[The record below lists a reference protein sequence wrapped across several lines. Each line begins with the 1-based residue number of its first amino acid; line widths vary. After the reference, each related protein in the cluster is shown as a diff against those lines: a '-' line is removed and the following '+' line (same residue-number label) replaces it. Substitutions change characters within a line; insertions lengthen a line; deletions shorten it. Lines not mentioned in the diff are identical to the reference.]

1 MVNVKNKRHRGWPR
15 PGDRRRGGRSALIG
29 AESPGFV
36 GGLRTT
42 PTQRTTK
49 EKTYFVFNDID
60 LKRVQ
65 GSSALIG
72 EHTSST
78 PF

>member
-1 MVNVKNKRHRGWPR
+1 M
-15 PGDRRRGGRSALIG
+15 
-29 AESPGFV
+29 
-36 GGLRTT
+36 

-49 EKTYFVFNDID
+49 EKTYLVFNDID
-60 LKRVQ
+60 LKRVE

-72 EHTSST
+72 EHISPT

>member
-1 MVNVKNKRHRGWPR
+1 M
-15 PGDRRRGGRSALIG
+15 
-29 AESPGFV
+29 
-36 GGLRTT
+36 

-49 EKTYFVFNDID
+49 EKTYLVFNDMD
-60 LKRVQ
+60 LKRVE
-65 GSSALIG
+65 GSFALIG

>member
-1 MVNVKNKRHRGWPR
+1 MAR
-15 PGDRRRGGRSALIG
+15 
-29 AESPGFV
+29 ESLGFV

-78 PF
+78 PC